1 MNKVEILGRMTKD
14 VETRTTPN
22 GKIIASFGV
31 AVNRRFTKQGEER
44 QADFFNL
51 IAFGQTGEFIQK
63 YFHKGQ
69 PIALVGRLQNNNYE
83 DKEGKK
89 HYTNEI
95 IVEEVYFAGGESK
108 KETKGDAWEEPS
120 FIMGDDELS
129 DLPF

>member
-1 MNKVEILGRMTKD
+1 MNKVEMLGRLTKD

-22 GKIIASFGV
+22 GKIVASFGV
-31 AVNRRFTKQGEER
+31 AVNRKYAKQGEEK

-51 IAFGQTGEFIQK
+51 IAFGQTGEFIEK

-95 IVEEVYFAGGESK
+95 IVEEVYFAGEGK
-108 KETKGDAWEEPS
+108 KTQNEDTYEMFGND
-120 FIMGDDELS
+120 